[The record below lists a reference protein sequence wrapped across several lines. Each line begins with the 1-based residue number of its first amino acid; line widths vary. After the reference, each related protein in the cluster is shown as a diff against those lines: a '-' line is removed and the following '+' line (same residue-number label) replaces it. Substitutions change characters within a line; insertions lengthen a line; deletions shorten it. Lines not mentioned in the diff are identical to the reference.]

1 MDVPMNADNLDVL
14 LSHPLGQLVVTVI
27 VAVVTSVVTVRFM
40 TARPALAPSAPALT
54 AVAPAPKAAAG
65 GFAAGDD
72 EALIAA
78 ITAAVYATIGAHRI
92 VYIGPSPSAASSWTT
107 ETRTQ
112 HHASHALPRT
122 RPANE

>member
-1 MDVPMNADNLDVL
+1 MDLPMNADIFASL
-14 LSHPLGQLVVTVI
+14 LGHPLGQLVVTVI
-27 VAVVTSVVTVRFM
+27 VAVVTSLVTVRMM
-40 TARPALAPSAPALT
+40 TARPALAPPTL
-54 AVAPAPKAAAG
+54 VAPVPVSPPIETG
-65 GFAAGDD
+65 EE

-92 VYIGPSPSAASSWTT
+92 VYIGAGSPGAGSSWTT

-112 HHASHALPRT
+112 HHASHALTRP